1 MDFQPTVAAVR
12 AAMESY
18 LSTRPVPLSGQ
29 SATHEQRGEPH
40 TLNAARSAC
49 ARAAGIELRRQLT
62 RFSRWMYRL
71 GFAPGTSGNLS
82 VRLDDAR
89 ILATPTGCSKALLR
103 PADMVI
109 VDHHGHLLF
118 GTRNVTSEI
127 GMHLAV
133 YRGRPDVNAVVH
145 AHPPIATGF
154 ASCGLALDAPLCA
167 ELIMTLGSIP
177 LAPYA
182 TTGTDEVGA
191 SLQPFLRDHDAILM
205 ANHGL
210 VTYGKDLLD
219 AFMKMETCEHFAQV
233 CLTAHQLGCR
243 KLLEDD
249 ALNKLQHARARYQAN
264 GHARF
269 SD

>member
-1 MDFQPTVAAVR
+1 M
-12 AAMESY
+12 
-18 LSTRPVPLSGQ
+18 TRPPVVNVF
-29 SATHEQRGEPH
+29 EPH
-40 TLNAARSAC
+40 TFRSASVLNTE
-49 ARAAGIELRRQLT
+49 RSERELRRQLS
-62 RFSRWMYRL
+62 RFSRWLYRL

-82 VRLDDAR
+82 VKLPFNDGR

-103 PADMVI
+103 PSDMVI
-109 VDHHGHLLF
+109 VDRDGHLLS

-145 AHPPIATGF
+145 AHPPVATGF

-167 ELIMTLGSIP
+167 ELIMTLGKIP

-191 SLQPFLRDHDAILM
+191 SLEPLLRDHDAILM

-219 AFMKMETCEHFAQV
+219 AFMKTETCEHFAQV
-233 CLTAHQLGCR
+233 SLTAHQLGCR

-249 ALNKLQHARARYQAN
+249 ALNKLLQARARYLAN
-264 GHARF
+264 GQAPFR
-269 SD
+269 D

>member
-1 MDFQPTVAAVR
+1 MTLQPPT
-12 AAMESY
+12 
-18 LSTRPVPLSGQ
+18 PVIEAHPLRSG
-29 SATHEQRGEPH
+29 SV
-40 TLNAARSAC
+40 LNAEHAER
-49 ARAAGIELRRQLT
+49 ELRRHLS
-62 RFSRWMYRL
+62 RFSRWLYRL

-82 VRLDDAR
+82 VKLPGNDGR

-103 PADMVI
+103 PSDMVV
-109 VDHHGHLLF
+109 VDRDGHSLS

-145 AHPPIATGF
+145 AHPPVATGF

-167 ELIMTLGSIP
+167 EIIMTLGKIP

-191 SLQPFLRDHDAILM
+191 SLEPLLRNHDAILM

-219 AFMKMETCEHFAQV
+219 AFMKTETCEHFAQV
-233 CLTAHQLGCR
+233 SLTAHQLGCR

-249 ALNKLQHARARYQAN
+249 ALNKLLQARARYLAN
-264 GHARF
+264 GQAHFR
-269 SD
+269 D